1 VGCLAHIINLAV
13 QDILQKMK
21 AERTTINEVDLAE
34 EDLEEVR
41 NEIGTNLVDEEG
53 EARINIVNKVSAIY

>member
-13 QDILQKMK
+13 QDILRKMK